1 MKEIKRAMEMILNE
15 IDAEEKIVSNSTT
28 TANTS
33 MISSE
38 IRYIEG
44 LNFAYGI
51 LANIGRG
58 GKEYED

>member
-1 MKEIKRAMEMILNE
+1 MILSE

-51 LANIGRG
+51 LASIERG

>member
-1 MKEIKRAMEMILNE
+1 MILSE

-51 LANIGRG
+51 LASIERG
-58 GKEYED
+58 EKKYED